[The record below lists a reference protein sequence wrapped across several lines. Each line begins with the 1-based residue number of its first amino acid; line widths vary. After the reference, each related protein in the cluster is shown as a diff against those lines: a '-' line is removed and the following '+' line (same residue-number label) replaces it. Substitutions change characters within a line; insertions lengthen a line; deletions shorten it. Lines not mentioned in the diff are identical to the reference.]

1 MHIQFDGGSKGTG
14 EANPGECGAGF
25 VITDVN
31 GAEILHHG
39 IYMGNGFTN
48 NECEAEGLR

>member
-1 MHIQFDGGSKGTG
+1 M
-14 EANPGECGAGF
+14 
-25 VITDVN
+25 ITDVN
-31 GAEILHHG
+31 GAEILRHG